1 MTDPKMSRKI
11 NLISPEGEW
20 YAGRKTM
27 SASNE
32 KQVIR
37 EKIWGR
43 LQAERA
49 ARFPGA
55 QGRIPNFVGAERC
68 AAHLDELDAWQ
79 AARVIK
85 INPDSPQRAIRHK
98 ALREGKRLY
107 MAVPR
112 LRQLKC
118 FIELDPDKI
127 GEKKF
132 WEASSIAGAGTL
144 GRPVTVEMLRPIDLI
159 VCGSVA
165 VSREGARI
173 GKGEGYSDLEFALA
187 TEAGKIGPDTP
198 ILTSVHPLQILD
210 PPFPWAAHDIP
221 VNFILTPERM
231 IVCDG
236 RYPRPKGIYWDLLTE
251 EKIEAIPA
259 LRARRR

>member
-1 MTDPKMSRKI
+1 MPVSD
-11 NLISPEGEW
+11 
-20 YAGRKTM
+20 
-27 SASNE
+27 E
-32 KQVIR
+32 KQTIR

-68 AAHLDELDAWQ
+68 AAHLDTLDAWKE
-79 AARVIK
+79 ARVIK

-112 LRQLKC
+112 LRQLAC
-118 FIELDPDKI
+118 FIELDPDTI
-127 GEKKF
+127 GEKKL
-132 WEASSIAGAGTL
+132 WEASSIAGAGKL
-144 GRPVTVEMLRPIDLI
+144 GRPVTVEALQPVDLI

-165 VSREGARI
+165 VSREGGRI

-187 TEAGKIGPDTP
+187 TEAGKIGPKTP

-210 PPFPWAAHDIP
+210 QPFPWTVHDIP
-221 VNFILTPERM
+221 VNYILTPEEK
-231 IVCDG
+231 ILCDL
-236 RYPRPKGIYWDLLTE
+236 RYPRPEGIHWDLLTE
-251 EKIEAIPA
+251 EKIEAIPP
-259 LRARRR
+259 LKARRRLA